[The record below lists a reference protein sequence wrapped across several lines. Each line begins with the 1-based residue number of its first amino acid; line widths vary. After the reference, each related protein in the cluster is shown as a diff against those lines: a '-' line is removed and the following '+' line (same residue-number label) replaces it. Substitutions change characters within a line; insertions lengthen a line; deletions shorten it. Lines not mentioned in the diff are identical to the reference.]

1 MKYKFS
7 NSSRILINKEK
18 VILGNRN
25 TGDWIRTSKQV
36 YNILILGVTQNISIE
51 DLLKH
56 LYDDEDREYIKKIYD
71 NLCYLNIIDNG
82 KNIEKPENKT
92 VSFAITNRCNL
103 KCTHCCMD
111 SDDITSNESELT
123 TDQIKDT
130 LKKII
135 EWNPKRIMISGGE
148 PMIRN
153 DFFEILSF
161 LKEHYNGK
169 ITLSTNGTYI
179 NDKNIDKLVNC
190 LDQIDL
196 SLDGIDEE
204 TCSIIRGK
212 GVFKKVINSIDL
224 LKNKQFDK
232 ITLSAVISDKN
243 KYIRDPF
250 ISLSERLDVKPI
262 IRGFYSIGRGKTN
275 ANNFL
280 NKPIN
285 EYSTSDEIRANIG
298 ICNCSAMERELFI
311 GANGDIYPCPTL
323 IKPEY
328 FLGNIIDLKQIVDLD
343 IFRDE
348 NKADI
353 FLDILGLD
361 NFKDCIDC
369 KVNLFCLSCPGTVY
383 EIKDNEI
390 DIKERCFKLKS
401 ALYKKIWEE
410 IL

>member
-1 MKYKFS
+1 MKYKLS
-7 NSSRILINKEK
+7 NSSRILINGEQL
-18 VILGNRN
+18 ILGNRN
-25 TGDWIRTSKQV
+25 TGDWIKTSKQV
-36 YNILILGVTQNISIE
+36 YDILMLGIDKNLSIE
-51 DLLKH
+51 DLLTH
-56 LYDDEDREYIKKIYD
+56 LYDDEDRKYIKTIYD
-71 NLCYLNIIDNG
+71 NLCYLKIIDNG

-111 SDDITSNESELT
+111 SNAITSNESELT
-123 TDQIKDT
+123 TDQIKGT

-148 PMIRN
+148 PMIRK

-179 NDKNIDKLVNC
+179 NDKNVDKLVNC

-212 GVFKKVINSIDL
+212 GVFKKVINSINL
-224 LKNKQFDK
+224 LKSKKFDK

-243 KYIRDPF
+243 NHIKDPF
-250 ISLSERLDVKPI
+250 IGLSRRLDVKPI
-262 IRGFYSIGRGKTN
+262 IRGFYSVGRGKTN

-285 EYSTSDEIRANIG
+285 ESSTSDEIRPNIG
-298 ICNCSAMERELFI
+298 ICNCSAMDRELFI
-311 GANGDIYPCPTL
+311 GDNGDIYPCPTL

-328 FLGNIIDLKQIVDLD
+328 FLGNIIDVKQIVDLE

-348 NKADI
+348 NKADV

-361 NFKDCIDC
+361 NFKDCRAC
-369 KVNLFCLSCPGTVY
+369 KVNLFCLSCPGIVY
-383 EIKDNEI
+383 QIKNNKI
-390 DIKERCFKLKS
+390 AIKERCFKLRP